1 MGSAAFKLIELPSYN
16 DPGEVCFIRNQVK
29 HAGFLMF
36 LGVALVLARPI
47 VLCKAF
53 HVVVRRMMSV
63 ESRQHQNVD
72 GWGICIGIAGAK
84 SRCTIMMCVLQPVR
98 E

>member
-1 MGSAAFKLIELPSYN
+1 MIQVRCVLSG
-16 DPGEVCFIRNQVK
+16 IRVK
-29 HAGFLMF
+29 HAEFLMF

-84 SRCTIMMCVLQPVR
+84 SRCTNYDVCSTTSQRVMGVGNVVL
-98 E
+98 